1 MFSLSLLP
9 DVWWGT
15 TSQLLVLG
23 QLLLQPHPGEA
34 VCVPWASLKSEL
46 SYLPSIGL
54 KHLSGRISL
63 RCALY
68 THTHAVLHLQL
79 GIYPLVLVQV
89 SLTVLSGKFH
99 RSPELCGSHQGWDHS
114 LRVSAW
120 CRLNS
125 LVFNLLI
132 YSWKDR
138 LA

>member
-1 MFSLSLLP
+1 MFPLSLLP

-15 TSQLLVLG
+15 TSQLLVLS
-23 QLLLQPHPGEA
+23 QLLLQPRPGEA

-46 SYLPSIGL
+46 SHLPSISS
-54 KHLSGRISL
+54 KRLSGRISL

-68 THTHAVLHLQL
+68 AHIHAVLHLQL
-79 GIYPLVLVQV
+79 SIYPLVLVQV

-99 RSPELCGSHQGWDHS
+99 RSPELCGSQQEWDRS

-120 CRLNS
+120 CRLYS

-132 YSWKDR
+132 YPWKDR
-138 LA
+138 PA